1 MAYYIDLSKIS
12 LDDYKTKLKNA
23 YLPPSRM
30 ILKEKI
36 EERINCLKYY
46 GFSNLQDV
54 FNSLKKKNKFEE
66 LSSKDCLSVEYLT
79 ILLREIKSM
88 HPKPNNI
95 KDFPIISDD
104 TKNKLSKN
112 GYSNTLKIYDTFKSI
127 NARKLFAKQFNINK
141 NEILT
146 LTKITDLSRIKWAGV
161 TFICMLMEL
170 GIDTVKKVSEIDYEE
185 LHTAIN
191 KINKEK
197 TLYKGSIGLNDIKIF
212 IEASKDIPL
221 DIEYE

>member
-1 MAYYIDLSKIS
+1 MAYYIDLSNIS
-12 LDDYKTKLKNA
+12 LDDYKTKLENA

-30 ILKEKI
+30 ILKDKI

-66 LSSKDCLSVEYLT
+66 LSTKDCLTVEYLT

-88 HPKPNNI
+88 QPKPNNI
-95 KDFPIISDD
+95 KDFPNISDE
-104 TKNKLSKN
+104 TKSKLLKN
-112 GYSNTLKIYDTFKSI
+112 GYNNTIKIYDTIKSI
-127 NARKLFAKQFNINK
+127 NDRNLFSKELSINQ
-141 NEILT
+141 NEILVI
-146 LTKITDLSRIKWAGV
+146 TKITDLSRIKWAGV

-170 GIDTVKKVSEIDYEE
+170 GKDTVEKISKTDYEE

-191 KINKEK
+191 NINKEK
-197 TLYKGSIGLNDIKIF
+197 IFYKGTIGLNDIRIF
-212 IEASKDIPL
+212 IEAAKDVPL
-221 DIEYE
+221 DIEY